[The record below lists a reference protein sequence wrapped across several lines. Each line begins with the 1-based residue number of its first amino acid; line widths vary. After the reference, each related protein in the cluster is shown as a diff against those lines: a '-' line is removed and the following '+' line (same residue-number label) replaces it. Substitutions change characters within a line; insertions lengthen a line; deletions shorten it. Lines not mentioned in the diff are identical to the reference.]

1 MNVFLID
8 YENVHTNGF
17 IGMDKLKKKD
27 KVYIFYSIKS
37 ENIYMDIM
45 NTLLKNKV
53 SFKMFKLNRIEKNAL
68 DFQLVLYL
76 GTRLK
81 KYGKKASFYIVSN
94 DNGYQSVIDFAKEY
108 FGIIIKKI
116 ESIEEAFNGSKQPL
130 LLLENNPVKEDL
142 SKSNETVKD
151 VSKSNKIAED
161 ISKSN
166 KTTKDVSKSSKT
178 AIVEQPTTTVK
189 KKSVEKTKAQ
199 IEQKRLEIEKK
210 LHSNS
215 NITSMIVDNQIKQI
229 SKVLVDDSII
239 SNQDLVVENIKKI
252 VGGKKVNLISIILIT
267 CRNYVKFKFT
277 EYSILTREQK
287 SEIVENKL
295 KENKKL
301 KENFSNAQLRKI
313 SNGLVDKIGK
323 DKYVWSYYLTSVVN
337 LNKQHLI
344 KDILECCSKLDI
356 LK

>member
-1 MNVFLID
+1 
-8 YENVHTNGF
+8 
-17 IGMDKLKKKD
+17 
-27 KVYIFYSIKS
+27 
-37 ENIYMDIM
+37 
-45 NTLLKNKV
+45 
-53 SFKMFKLNRIEKNAL
+53 
-68 DFQLVLYL
+68 
-76 GTRLK
+76 
-81 KYGKKASFYIVSN
+81 
-94 DNGYQSVIDFAKEY
+94 
-108 FGIIIKKI
+108 
-116 ESIEEAFNGSKQPL
+116 
-130 LLLENNPVKEDL
+130 
-142 SKSNETVKD
+142 
-151 VSKSNKIAED
+151 
-161 ISKSN
+161 
-166 KTTKDVSKSSKT
+166 
-178 AIVEQPTTTVK
+178 
-189 KKSVEKTKAQ
+189 
-199 IEQKRLEIEKK
+199 
-210 LHSNS
+210 
-215 NITSMIVDNQIKQI
+215 MIVDNQIKQI